1 MKLKNVSVKV
11 INIGTKVLM
20 PGAEMEVSAEIAK
33 LPAIRAMV
41 RMGLLT
47 VEDNGAA
54 EAAAQAKAE
63 AEAKAKAEAAAKEA
77 EEKAA
82 KAAEEA
88 KAKAEAEAKAKAEA
102 TTKAKAEAEKKA
114 REQK

>member
-20 PGAEMEVSAEIAK
+20 PGAEMEVSAEIAN

-54 EAAAQAKAE
+54 EAAAKAKAV
-63 AEAKAKAEAAAKEA
+63 AEAKAKAEAEA
-77 EEKAA
+77 KAA

-102 TTKAKAEAEKKA
+102 ATKAKAEAEKKA
-114 REQK
+114 KEQK

>member
-20 PGAEMEVSAEIAK
+20 PGAEMEASAEIAN

-47 VEDNGAA
+47 VEDNGTA
-54 EAAAQAKAE
+54 EAA
-63 AEAKAKAEAAAKEA
+63 
-77 EEKAA
+77 
-82 KAAEEA
+82 A

-114 REQK
+114 KEQK

>member
-20 PGAEMEVSAEIAK
+20 PGAEMEASAEISN

-54 EAAAQAKAE
+54 EAA
-63 AEAKAKAEAAAKEA
+63 
-77 EEKAA
+77 
-82 KAAEEA
+82 A

-114 REQK
+114 KEQK

>member
-20 PGAEMEVSAEIAK
+20 PGAEMESSAEIAN
-33 LPAIRAMV
+33 LPAICAMV

-54 EAAAQAKAE
+54 EAAA
-63 AEAKAKAEAAAKEA
+63 
-77 EEKAA
+77 
-82 KAAEEA
+82 

-102 TTKAKAEAEKKA
+102 EAKAAAEKEATKKAEAAAKAKAEAEKKSK
-114 REQK
+114 EQK

>member
-1 MKLKNVSVKV
+1 MKLKNMSVKV

-20 PGAEMEVSAEIAK
+20 PGAEMEVSAEIAN

-54 EAAAQAKAE
+54 EAAA
-63 AEAKAKAEAAAKEA
+63 
-77 EEKAA
+77 

-102 TTKAKAEAEKKA
+102 AAKAKAEAEKKA
-114 REQK
+114 KEQK

>member
-20 PGAEMEVSAEIAK
+20 PGAEMEVSAEIAN

-54 EAAAQAKAE
+54 EAAAKAKAE
-63 AEAKAKAEAAAKEA
+63 ADAKAKAEAE
-77 EEKAA
+77 A

-102 TTKAKAEAEKKA
+102 ATKAKAEAEKKA
-114 REQK
+114 KEQK

>member
-20 PGAEMEVSAEIAK
+20 PGAEMEVSAEIAN

-54 EAAAQAKAE
+54 EAAAKAKAEADAKAKAE
-63 AEAKAKAEAAAKEA
+63 AEA
-77 EEKAA
+77 KAA

-102 TTKAKAEAEKKA
+102 ATKAKAEAEKKA
-114 REQK
+114 KEQK

>member
-11 INIGTKVLM
+11 INIGAKVLM
-20 PGAEMEVSAEIAK
+20 PGAEMEVSAEIAH

-54 EAAAQAKAE
+54 EAAAKAKAE
-63 AEAKAKAEAAAKEA
+63 AKAKAKAEAAAK
-77 EEKAA
+77 
-82 KAAEEA
+82 
-88 KAKAEAEAKAKAEA
+88 
-102 TTKAKAEAEKKA
+102 AKAEAEKKA
-114 REQK
+114 KEQK